1 VIAWQSIRQDSSLD
15 LTSNQIKQVD
25 KKLQE
30 SESIVHRLIQE
41 TWMWCIFPEQPSE
54 KAGTKEVNLECIKLA
69 PQTDKNASLATK
81 VSKKL
86 TSDESLFPNYG
97 GDRLKLDLGRYNLW
111 QGRNHIQVKQ
121 LLELCATYPYLP
133 RLRDQ
138 QCLFEA
144 ISGAF
149 HGKILCEGFA
159 YAGSYDDTTDQYLS
173 LVSVGGVPFTVSLS
187 GFLVQPEIALRQIE
201 QEQQKIDSINSNSET
216 VLKNSTTTSPTAVKE
231 SATSPTYPAK
241 AGADKQVQTR
251 FFAST
256 VVDEHRV
263 GKDAGRIAEEV
274 IQHLTDILGANIEVK
289 IEIQAHFPDGA
300 SDQTIRTVTENCK
313 TLKFQTYGF
322 ETS

>member
-1 VIAWQSIRQDSSLD
+1 
-15 LTSNQIKQVD
+15 
-25 KKLQE
+25 
-30 SESIVHRLIQE
+30 
-41 TWMWCIFPEQPSE
+41 MWCIFPEQTFE
-54 KAGTKEVNLECIKLA
+54 KAGTKDVNLEFIKLA

-86 TSDESLFPNYG
+86 TSDEHLFPNYG
-97 GDRLKLDLGRYNLW
+97 GDRLKLDLERFNLW

-121 LLELCATYPYLP
+121 LLELCATYSYLP

-138 QCLFEA
+138 QCLFDA

-149 HGKILCEGFA
+149 YGKNLCEGFV
-159 YAGSYDDTTDQYLS
+159 YAGFYDDTTDKYLS
-173 LVSVGGVPFTVSLS
+173 LVSGGGGNFTVSLS
-187 GFLVQPEIALRQIE
+187 GFLVQPEVASIQIKQE
-201 QEQQKIDSINSNSET
+201 QEKIDSANSSSDP
-216 VLKNSTTTSPTAVKE
+216 LPKSHHGTSLTAAKD

-241 AGADKQVQTR
+241 AVEQQALTR
-251 FFAST
+251 FFASAI
-256 VVDEHRV
+256 VDEHRV

-274 IQHLTDILGANIEVK
+274 IQHLTDILGANVEIK

-300 SDQTIRTVTENCK
+300 SDQTVRTVTENCK